1 MTYSTDFR
9 QKVLQKLAEG
19 LSVRKV
25 AQLFGINF
33 MTVQKWKT
41 NPVPK
46 SQQIHPPKK
55 ISKNALLADVQA
67 YPTNWQIKN
76 QTNVIGALHEGI
88 LFAVGL
94 FECSIDGD
102 VFQTWVE
109 QILLP
114 ELPKNSV
121 VVMDN
126 ATFHKRQAII
136 TLLEQHGHSVLWL
149 PPYSPDLNPI
159 ETTWAYIKARR
170 RKLRLNDVAELFR
183 GLY

>member
-1 MTYSTDFR
+1 M
-9 QKVLQKLAEG
+9 
-19 LSVRKV
+19 
-25 AQLFGINF
+25 
-33 MTVQKWKT
+33 
-41 NPVPK
+41 
-46 SQQIHPPKK
+46 
-55 ISKNALLADVQA
+55 
-67 YPTNWQIKN
+67 
-76 QTNVIGALHEGI
+76 LHEGN

-102 VFQTWVE
+102 VFQTWIE

-136 TLLEQHGHSVLWL
+136 TLLNQHGHSVLWL

-159 ETTWAYIKARR
+159 EKTWAHIKALR
-170 RKLRLNDVAELFR
+170 RKLRLNDVAELFWGGVLKSKFIYYSKR
-183 GLY
+183 SVIPAQAGILVEITQWFVFA

>member
-1 MTYSTDFR
+1 MRPYGYSLRGTPCF
-9 QKVLQKLAEG
+9 Q
-19 LSVRKV
+19 SH
-25 AQLFGINF
+25 
-33 MTVQKWKT
+33 T
-41 NPVPK
+41 
-46 SQQIHPPKK
+46 
-55 ISKNALLADVQA
+55 
-67 YPTNWQIKN
+67 WQVKN
-76 QTNVIGALHEGI
+76 QTNVIGALHEGN
-88 LFAVGL
+88 LFAVEL

-159 ETTWAYIKARR
+159 EKTWAHIKARR
-170 RKLRLNDVAELFR
+170 RKLRLNDVAELFW
-183 GLY
+183 GVY